1 MFGDGHPFGW
11 ERWAAT
17 EAFPHEADP
26 SAAEGRIDKKRRE
39 LTADLAGRLERQVMT
54 NDVT

>member
-1 MFGDGHPFGW
+1 VFGDGHPFGR